1 VYSVCRSRE
10 GESGTSMLRSAKLFA
25 FSASGNWMLRSALHL
40 AFLARAII
48 ITSSHTA
55 VYQCNAH
62 HHARITKRR
71 LGRMR
76 ARLSATRFAT
86 RERPKDS
93 RRQVQLHMTYAS
105 LSAMAATMAMA
116 LSSSQAAF
124 HNAQDSFPTL
134 AHIRKQRQP
143 EGGAVSMHH
152 IRDIPQHTRSRL
164 H

>member
-1 VYSVCRSRE
+1 
-10 GESGTSMLRSAKLFA
+10 MLRSAKLFA
-25 FSASGNWMLRSALHL
+25 FSASGNWMLRSPLHL

-48 ITSSHTA
+48 ITSSYTA

-62 HHARITKRR
+62 HHAHITKRR

-76 ARLSATRFAT
+76 VRLSATRFAT

-116 LSSSQAAF
+116 LSSS
-124 HNAQDSFPTL
+124 
-134 AHIRKQRQP
+134 
-143 EGGAVSMHH
+143 
-152 IRDIPQHTRSRL
+152 
-164 H
+164 